1 LVSEY
6 VGVVR
11 GWLCSL
17 YGLLLFPEAGRICA
31 GELLVAVEAYHI
43 GKDIEK
49 ES

>member
-1 LVSEY
+1 M
-6 VGVVR
+6 GTDQ
-11 GWLCSL
+11 SL
-17 YGLLLFPEAGRICA
+17 SYFYGLLLFPEAGRICA